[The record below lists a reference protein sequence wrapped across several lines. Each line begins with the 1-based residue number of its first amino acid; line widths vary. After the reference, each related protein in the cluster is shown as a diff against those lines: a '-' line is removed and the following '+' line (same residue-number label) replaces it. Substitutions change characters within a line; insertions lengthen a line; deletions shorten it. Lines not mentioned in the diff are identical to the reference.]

1 MEEIKKKINRILID
15 NNMQLLSELSSKTV
29 NRLINLE
36 KHIEDVEQINVKQ
49 IAEIKDRKLTK
60 SSIANIPELGIS
72 RKTLYNDK
80 VFLEYVELKILEQ
93 KNHFNEKSFIKL
105 KEAYKELEKQYDKVT
120 DHLLENSILKAE
132 IFQYKKQIDELI
144 IDKNRLH
151 SLLKANRK
159 TN

>member
-36 KHIEDVEQINVKQ
+36 KHIEGVEQINVKQ
-49 IAEIKDRKLTK
+49 VAEIKDRKLTK

-93 KNHFNEKSFIKL
+93 KNHFNERSFIKL

-159 TN
+159 TE